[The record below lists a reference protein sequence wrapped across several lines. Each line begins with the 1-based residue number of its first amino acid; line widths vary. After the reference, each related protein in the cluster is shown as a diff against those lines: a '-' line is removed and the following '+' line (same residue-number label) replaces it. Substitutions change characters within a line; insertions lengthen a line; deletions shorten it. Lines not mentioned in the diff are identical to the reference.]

1 MVKLRFRYPQSGT
14 STLAPGSRSCLNP
27 QPHPT
32 CYWLKVKTKRG
43 KRATIESLSP
53 TRGRLS
59 NLAVQIPLTRQRTL
73 SSHQS
78 LKTNLI
84 EFELARQ
91 YLPLLELLNKREG
104 EPSSCQ
110 CRRLCLAVTR
120 YGRLKLGAHRRSK
133 LEGQNPV
140 GILQLRGRSERF
152 CGSSGL
158 AAR

>member
-27 QPHPT
+27 PASP
-32 CYWLKVKTKRG
+32 YLLLAEGKNEERKEGYNRKLKPDPRSRFRSPGNVLCHR
-43 KRATIESLSP
+43 ISLS
-53 TRGRLS
+53 
-59 NLAVQIPLTRQRTL
+59 
-73 SSHQS
+73 
-78 LKTNLI
+78 
-84 EFELARQ
+84 ELARQ